1 MKAIL
6 FAAALAVTGLPACA
20 APVAERQKPV
30 TISNDPG
37 GDIAEYVARRQKLAA
52 SGRPVVIRGK
62 CYSSCTILIT
72 LPNAC
77 LDPKAVIGFH
87 QPSAGNGRGMP
98 LLNPLIA
105 HYYRN
110 GILDMWNRKWSRSTR
125 LAKISAKDYV
135 RLDPQTRLCR

>member
-6 FAAALAVTGLPACA
+6 YAATLIACA
-20 APVAERQKPV
+20 LTASAAPATEKAKPIV
-30 TISNDPG
+30 IRNDPG
-37 GDIAEYVARRQKLAA
+37 GEIADYVARRNQLAA
-52 SGRPVVIRGK
+52 SGRPVVISGK
-62 CYSSCTILIT
+62 CNSSCTILIT

-87 QPSAGNGRGMP
+87 QPSTGNIGMP
-98 LLNPLIA
+98 ILNPLIA

-110 GILDMWNRKWSRSTR
+110 GILDMWNRKWSRSTK
-125 LAKISAKDYV
+125 LSKISAREYV